1 MSLPHLLL
9 VDDSAAIVEY
19 ERAALSAHYAT
30 SDAADGVEALE
41 KARELHPDAILL
53 DLSMPR
59 MNGEQALSRLKADP
73 DLREIPVIV
82 ISSERDRAERT
93 LSAGAAAFLPKPL
106 RADEL
111 QAVVGRVLDDEAR
124 RRREGKVAVLG
135 ARVGSLDLG
144 VPLEAVRTVAMIPET
159 RPLPAG
165 PFYLRDMFEL
175 HGEPVCV
182 LDLAAR
188 LGVSS
193 SVASHDRK
201 VVVVETGEARLAL
214 CVDEVH
220 DPEEFARADVFAP
233 PQAGGD
239 GPLRGAVRALVRTGQ
254 GAMPVLEPAALLSA
268 RLLRRLPSLLRAARG
283 EPAGGLP

>member
-1 MSLPHLLL
+1 VSLPHLLL

-30 SDAADGVEALE
+30 SDAADGAEALE
-41 KARELHPDAILL
+41 KAREVHPDAILL

-73 DLREIPVIV
+73 ALRGIPVIV
-82 ISSERDRAERT
+82 VSSERERGERT

-111 QAVVGRVLDDEAR
+111 RALVARVLDEEAR

-135 ARVGSLDLG
+135 ARVGSLELG
-144 VPLEAVRTVAMIPET
+144 VPLEEVRTVAMIPET
-159 RPLPAG
+159 TPLPAG
-165 PFYLRDMFEL
+165 PFYLRRMFEL

-188 LGVSS
+188 LGVAS
-193 SVASHDRK
+193 SVAAHDRK
-201 VVVVETGEARLAL
+201 VVVVETGEAKLAL

-220 DPEEFARADVFAP
+220 DPEELARADVFAP
-233 PQAGGD
+233 PGRGE
-239 GPLRGAVRALVRTGQ
+239 GPLRGAVRALVRTAS
-254 GAMPVLEPAALLSA
+254 GAMPVLEPAALVSA
-268 RLLRRLPSLLRAARG
+268 RVLRRLPSLLRAARG
-283 EPAGGLP
+283 GPA

>member
-1 MSLPHLLL
+1 VSLPHLLL

-30 SDAADGVEALE
+30 SDASDGAEALE
-41 KARELHPDAILL
+41 KAREIHPDAILL

-82 ISSERDRAERT
+82 VSSERERGQRT
-93 LSAGAAAFLPKPL
+93 LSAGAAAFVPKPL

-111 QAVVGRVLDDEAR
+111 RALVARVLEDEAR

-135 ARVGSLDLG
+135 ARVGVLELG
-144 VPLEAVRTVAMIPET
+144 VPLEGVRTVAMIPET
-159 RPLPAG
+159 TPLPTG
-165 PFYLRDMFEL
+165 PFYLREMFDL
-175 HGEPVCV
+175 HGEPVCM

-188 LGVSS
+188 LGVPS
-193 SVASHDRK
+193 SVAWHDRK
-201 VVVVETGEARLAL
+201 VVVVETGEAPLAL

-233 PQAGGD
+233 PRVGGE
-239 GPLRGAVRALVRTGQ
+239 GPLRGAVRALVRTGH
-254 GAMPVLEPAALLSA
+254 GAMPLLEPAALVSA
-268 RLLRRLPSLLRAARG
+268 RVLRRLPSILRALRG
-283 EPAGGLP
+283 EPA